1 MAADID
7 NILKER
13 SKEVTFTD
21 NGYENVEDIFK
32 LEEEADSGKQLYG
45 YQWLVWC
52 SAVCKCQWVV

>member
-32 LEEEADSGKQLYG
+32 LEEEADSGERLYG
-45 YQWLVWC
+45 Y
-52 SAVCKCQWVV
+52 SWVV

>member
-21 NGYENVEDIFK
+21 NGYEDVEEIFK
-32 LEEEADSGKQLYG
+32 LDEESSDSGEVKDFF
-45 YQWLVWC
+45 
-52 SAVCKCQWVV
+52 VCAAL